1 MQEPTQLPMPMQPAS
16 DLISMEPVAPE
27 EVKQETQD
35 HQPMEVDTIAAAA
48 TTSSPPA
55 EESAAAEQ
63 PKVQENL
70 NKCWH
75 CTKKVGMMKAPC
87 KCSFVFCPK
96 HRHAEAHECTFDYFG
111 EN

>member
-63 PKVQENL
+63 PKVQVSKQNIHHHLKTTIFEISDSSIRR
-70 NKCWH
+70 
-75 CTKKVGMMKAPC
+75 A
-87 KCSFVFCPK
+87 SF
-96 HRHAEAHECTFDYFG
+96 A
-111 EN
+111 